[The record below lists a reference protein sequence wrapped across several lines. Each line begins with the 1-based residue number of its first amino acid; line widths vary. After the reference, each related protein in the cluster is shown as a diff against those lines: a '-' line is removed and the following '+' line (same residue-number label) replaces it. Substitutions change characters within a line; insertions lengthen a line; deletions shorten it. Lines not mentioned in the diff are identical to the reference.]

1 MPKIE
6 NEVQDFV
13 FGLLMVA
20 VMAIFMVTYNVS
32 INMGGFSGE
41 VVPVVAKAIWW
52 PMVIAFVIENLFVG
66 KAAKR
71 IAFKLVNPHKS
82 EPIFVTLA
90 ISAITV
96 CFMCLIMTLIA
107 TLLFEFP
114 GWNLVITNWLQTLV
128 LSFPAALLW
137 NIFYGGPLARFIFK
151 LIFRAMLRRIWL
163 RSPRIPNKL
172 AKTLWMQNNTPH
184 KRGVISYGLL

>member
-6 NEVQDFV
+6 NKLQDLV

-20 VMAIFMVTYNVS
+20 VMVTFMVTYN
-32 INMGGFSGE
+32 IALQHGGLNGE
-41 VVPVVAKAIWW
+41 VLSIVAQAIWA
-52 PMVIAFVIENLFVG
+52 PMIIAFVVESLFVG
-66 KAAKR
+66 RMAKR

-96 CFMCLIMTLIA
+96 CFMCPIMTLIA
-107 TLLFEFP
+107 TVLFEFP
-114 GWNLVITNWLQTLV
+114 GWNLVITNWLQTFT

-151 LIFRAMLRRIWL
+151 LIFRPKNVERGLVKI
-163 RSPRIPNKL
+163 
-172 AKTLWMQNNTPH
+172 AKDTD
-184 KRGVISYGLL
+184 

>member
-6 NEVQDFV
+6 NKLQDLV

-20 VMAIFMVTYNVS
+20 VMVTFMVTYN
-32 INMGGFSGE
+32 IALQHGGLNGE
-41 VVPVVAKAIWW
+41 VLSIVAQAIWA
-52 PMVIAFVIENLFVG
+52 PMIIAFIVENLFVG
-66 KAAKR
+66 KMAKR

-96 CFMCLIMTLIA
+96 CFMCPIMALIA

-114 GWNLVITNWLQTLV
+114 GWDMVIANWLKTFT
-128 LSFPAALLW
+128 LSFPAAMCW
-137 NIFYGGPLARFIFK
+137 NIFYGGPLARWLFK
-151 LIFRAMLRRIWL
+151 LIFRPKNVDKELV
-163 RSPRIPNKL
+163 KV
-172 AKTLWMQNNTPH
+172 AKQTD
-184 KRGVISYGLL
+184 

>member
-6 NEVQDFV
+6 NKLQDLV

-20 VMAIFMVTYNVS
+20 VMVTFMVTYN
-32 INMGGFSGE
+32 IALQHGGLNGE
-41 VVPVVAKAIWW
+41 VLSIVAQAIWA
-52 PMVIAFVIENLFVG
+52 PMIIAFIVENLFVG
-66 KAAKR
+66 KMAKR

-96 CFMCLIMTLIA
+96 CFMCPIMTLIA

-114 GWNLVITNWLQTLV
+114 GWDMVIANWLKTFT
-128 LSFPAALLW
+128 LSFPAAMCW
-137 NIFYGGPLARFIFK
+137 NIFYGGPLARWLFK
-151 LIFRAMLRRIWL
+151 LIFR
-163 RSPRIPNKL
+163 PKNVNKEL
-172 AKTLWMQNNTPH
+172 V
-184 KRGVISYGLL
+184 R

>member
-6 NEVQDFV
+6 NKLQDLV

-20 VMAIFMVTYNVS
+20 VMVTFMVTYN
-32 INMGGFSGE
+32 IALQHGGLNGE
-41 VVPVVAKAIWW
+41 VLSIVAQAIWA
-52 PMVIAFVIENLFVG
+52 PMIIAFIVENLFVG
-66 KAAKR
+66 KMAKR

-96 CFMCLIMTLIA
+96 CFMCPIMTLIA

-114 GWNLVITNWLQTLV
+114 GWDMVIANWLKTFT
-128 LSFPAALLW
+128 LSFPAAMCW
-137 NIFYGGPLARFIFK
+137 NIFYGGPLARWLFK
-151 LIFRAMLRRIWL
+151 LIFRPKNVEKELV
-163 RSPRIPNKL
+163 KV
-172 AKTLWMQNNTPH
+172 AKQTD
-184 KRGVISYGLL
+184 

>member
-6 NEVQDFV
+6 NKLQDLV

-20 VMAIFMVTYNVS
+20 VMVTFMVTYNIALQHGGLNGKVLS
-32 INMGGFSGE
+32 I
-41 VVPVVAKAIWW
+41 VAQAIWT
-52 PMVIAFVIENLFVG
+52 PIVIAFVVESLFVG
-66 KAAKR
+66 KAAKH
-71 IAFKLVNPHKS
+71 IAFKLVNPRKS

-96 CFMCLIMTLIA
+96 CFMCPIMTLIA

-114 GWNLVITNWLQTLV
+114 GWDRVITNWLQTFT

-151 LIFRAMLRRIWL
+151 LIFRPKNVERGLVKI
-163 RSPRIPNKL
+163 
-172 AKTLWMQNNTPH
+172 AKDTD
-184 KRGVISYGLL
+184 